1 MNAERV
7 YLDYLNDILETI
19 EKITGFID
27 RLTCDEFSKDD
38 KTQFAVVR
46 GLEIIGEAA
55 KRIPID
61 VRERY
66 PEVSWREITGMR
78 DKLTHDYVGVND
90 LVVWNTAIEDLP
102 SLKLNI
108 QQILSRES

>member
-27 RLTCDEFSKDD
+27 RLTYDEFSKDD

>member
-27 RLTCDEFSKDD
+27 RLTYDEFSKDD

-61 VRERY
+61 VRER
-66 PEVSWREITGMR
+66 
-78 DKLTHDYVGVND
+78 
-90 LVVWNTAIEDLP
+90 
-102 SLKLNI
+102 
-108 QQILSRES
+108 

>member
-1 MNAERV
+1 MT
-7 YLDYLNDILETI
+7 Y
-19 EKITGFID
+19 
-27 RLTCDEFSKDD
+27 DEFSKDD

-66 PEVSWREITGMR
+66 PEVPWREITGMR

-90 LVVWNTAIEDLP
+90 LVVWKTAIEDLP

>member
-27 RLTCDEFSKDD
+27 RLTYDEFSKDD

-102 SLKLNI
+102 GLKLNI